1 MKFSVSPVVRRAV
14 SPQNPAQLKKFTEAL
29 RRLEKSDPCLLVIT
43 TKGGEFIIAG
53 AGELHIEVALGE
65 LQKILG
71 EDVGFTVSPPVVG
84 FCETVSRKS
93 SIVCLGKSPNK
104 HNRLYMTAQP
114 LGDELTT
121 ALERGKLALK
131 DSKIM
136 IKQLVDD
143 FGWDKTEASKI
154 WYFVG
159 SNCIVDSSRGVQY
172 LNEIK
177 DHIRSSFEDTVQQSV
192 LCGEPMRGIRFD
204 LLDAHLHSDTI
215 HRGPGQI
222 IPTASRLF
230 FAAVLSAEPRL
241 VEPVYL
247 ADVQTE
253 QAVVGKI
260 YSCVAQRRGSV
271 VEETPRPGT
280 PLSQVKAYLP
290 VVESFGFASE
300 LREATSGRAFPQLLF
315 DHWQM
320 VQGDLT
326 NDSLPY
332 KLVMEVSKRKG
343 FSKFELPTVDEY
355 NDKL

>member
-1 MKFSVSPVVRRAV
+1 
-14 SPQNPAQLKKFTEAL
+14 
-29 RRLEKSDPCLLVIT
+29 
-43 TKGGEFIIAG
+43 
-53 AGELHIEVALGE
+53 
-65 LQKILG
+65 
-71 EDVGFTVSPPVVG
+71 
-84 FCETVSRKS
+84 
-93 SIVCLGKSPNK
+93 
-104 HNRLYMTAQP
+104 MTAQP

-177 DHIRSSFEDTVQQSV
+177 DHIRSSFEDTVQQSA

-332 KLVMEVSKRKG
+332 KLVMEVRRRKG
-343 FSKFELPTVDEY
+343 LKFELPTVDEF